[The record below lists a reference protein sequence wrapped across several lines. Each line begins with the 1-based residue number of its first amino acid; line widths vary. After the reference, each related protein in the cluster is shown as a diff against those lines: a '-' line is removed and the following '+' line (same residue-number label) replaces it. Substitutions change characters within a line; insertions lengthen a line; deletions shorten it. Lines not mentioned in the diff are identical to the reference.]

1 MEENKLKN
9 GFLGKVGRIVMV
21 IAVVAS
27 LGLSIT
33 SFTTAFGPNS
43 ASAMTQTQKD
53 LNDLISKITKDKK
66 LTDNQ
71 KAMLIE
77 VFRNF
82 STDCIVSMDDA
93 RLVIDRLLDSG
104 LLTDYDKNLLTTLK
118 SKIDSGEITNLPL
131 VKAVLSNVLLR
142 IKGYIV
148 GEKSETFMGLESL
161 ADQIKLDA
169 SLTEEQ
175 KGKYNDIIYALL
187 DEDIILNNLD
197 KPEDIEGL
205 ISTMLDNGLITD
217 PATENALTGA
227 LDELKN
233 GKTGNIEFIRE
244 LLKYAFRQMQG
255 DESLNNDGKALVNEL
270 ISAYTNINDNNVE
283 FDNVGDGDKFLG
295 LLLGSGLVKDAK
307 TIRFGRSVHEKENP
321 ELGEVN
327 EAVNMAL
334 NDIRDNLL
342 SEKISILTG
351 VNVPDGV
358 NVDEYYK
365 QLVARYTSSQFNYL
379 ETLAL
384 ANRKELDNL
393 LLELDNNMILT
404 DEQRERM
411 MSILSDYSKGGDS
424 ITEATAKELQ
434 DAIDKNGNMDS
445 RTKAELLNIINS
457 VSGDNKE
464 GVNDLREAL
473 EEKIEELEDTDSA
486 LADDLKKALA
496 NLNAADQANY
506 DKLKAEL
513 KKLSDDEEDDV
524 DDLSLSIASVKEQ
537 LIKSNE
543 AGSLS
548 DAALKNEIAALDR
561 KTASAIQ
568 NLTDKTESD
577 IQDLS
582 DKTDADIQ
590 DLRDEKDTDIQNLR
604 DEKNTDIQNLKN
616 ETDTNIQNLRNEKD
630 ADIQDL
636 RDETDA
642 KIANL
647 RNETN
652 TALALL
658 RSDLNAVEE
667 SVVDTN
673 ARLTDTT
680 TRLVTR
686 DEDMKTAIDASL
698 MTSFGNLGS
707 NLSEFITNT
716 QNNFL
721 NLQNENATNY
731 NNMKANLGMQMNYTL
746 DTTDPSNPVLTFTP
760 YGNGFENYDSGT
772 FTETDDNTATAYE
785 SPVYTAP

>member
-1 MEENKLKN
+1 
-9 GFLGKVGRIVMV
+9 
-21 IAVVAS
+21 
-27 LGLSIT
+27 
-33 SFTTAFGPNS
+33 
-43 ASAMTQTQKD
+43 
-53 LNDLISKITKDKK
+53 
-66 LTDNQ
+66 
-71 KAMLIE
+71 
-77 VFRNF
+77 
-82 STDCIVSMDDA
+82 
-93 RLVIDRLLDSG
+93 
-104 LLTDYDKNLLTTLK
+104 
-118 SKIDSGEITNLPL
+118 
-131 VKAVLSNVLLR
+131 
-142 IKGYIV
+142 
-148 GEKSETFMGLESL
+148 
-161 ADQIKLDA
+161 
-169 SLTEEQ
+169 
-175 KGKYNDIIYALL
+175 
-187 DEDIILNNLD
+187 
-197 KPEDIEGL
+197 
-205 ISTMLDNGLITD
+205 
-217 PATENALTGA
+217 
-227 LDELKN
+227 
-233 GKTGNIEFIRE
+233 
-244 LLKYAFRQMQG
+244 
-255 DESLNNDGKALVNEL
+255 
-270 ISAYTNINDNNVE
+270 
-283 FDNVGDGDKFLG
+283 
-295 LLLGSGLVKDAK
+295 
-307 TIRFGRSVHEKENP
+307 
-321 ELGEVN
+321 
-327 EAVNMAL
+327 
-334 NDIRDNLL
+334 
-342 SEKISILTG
+342 
-351 VNVPDGV
+351 
-358 NVDEYYK
+358 
-365 QLVARYTSSQFNYL
+365 
-379 ETLAL
+379 
-384 ANRKELDNL
+384 
-393 LLELDNNMILT
+393 MILT

-411 MSILSDYSKGGDS
+411 MSILTDYSKGGDS

-457 VSGDNKE
+457 VSGDNKD

-473 EEKIEELEDTDSA
+473 EKEIEKLEDTDSA

-561 KTASAIQ
+561 KTASDIQ
-568 NLTDKTESD
+568 N
-577 IQDLS
+577 LS
-582 DKTDADIQ
+582 DKT
-590 DLRDEKDTDIQNLR
+590 E
-604 DEKNTDIQNLKN
+604 E
-616 ETDTNIQNLRNEKD
+616 
-630 ADIQDL
+630 DIQDL

-642 KIANL
+642 KIATL

-658 RSDLNAVEE
+658 RSDLNAVEN

-680 TRLVTR
+680 TRLVAR

-760 YGNGFENYDSGT
+760 YGTGFEDYDSGT

>member
-21 IAVVAS
+21 IALVAS

-33 SFTTAFGPNS
+33 NFTTAFGPNS

-93 RLVIDRLLDSG
+93 KLVMDKLLESG
-104 LLTDYDKNLLTTLK
+104 LLTEYDTNLLTTLK

-255 DESLNNDGKALVNEL
+255 DESLDNEGKALVNEL

-365 QLVARYTSSQFNYL
+365 QLIARYTSSQFNYL

-411 MSILSDYSKGGDS
+411 MSILTDYSKGGDS

-457 VSGDNKE
+457 VSGDNKD

-473 EEKIEELEDTDSA
+473 EKEIEKLEDTDSA

-561 KTASAIQ
+561 KTASDIQ
-568 NLTDKTESD
+568 N
-577 IQDLS
+577 LS
-582 DKTDADIQ
+582 DKT
-590 DLRDEKDTDIQNLR
+590 E
-604 DEKNTDIQNLKN
+604 E
-616 ETDTNIQNLRNEKD
+616 
-630 ADIQDL
+630 DIQDL

-642 KIANL
+642 KIATL

-658 RSDLNAVEE
+658 RSDLNAVEN

-680 TRLVTR
+680 TRLVAR

-760 YGNGFENYDSGT
+760 YGTGFEDYDSGT